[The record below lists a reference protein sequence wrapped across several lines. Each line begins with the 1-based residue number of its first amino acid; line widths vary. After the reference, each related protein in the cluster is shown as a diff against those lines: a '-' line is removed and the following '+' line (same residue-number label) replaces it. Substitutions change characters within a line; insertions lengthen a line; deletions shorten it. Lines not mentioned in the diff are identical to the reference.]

1 MFSMFMQTMVPEV
14 GRSQSLILSCQMPRA
29 HVVRIVAGS
38 CGGFEAAPIR
48 LLAINKKQQQTNKLG
63 AVIIKERGGLK
74 AH

>member
-38 CGGFEAAPIR
+38 CGGFEAATIR
-48 LLAINKKQQQTNKLG
+48 LLAITKNNNKQINLVQ
-63 AVIIKERGGLK
+63 
-74 AH
+74 